1 MRMTSFI
8 VGSMLG
14 MVGAVMLMQRK
25 SSMVQAVQ
33 SAMSD
38 MKGNVMTK
46 ATSKFA
52 KSGSANQAG
61 QAQPQSAGKSN
72 NSSSTTT
79 NHQMNV
85 SMIEGIISS
94 DPELQSAVDEI
105 KGESSSIKH

>member
-25 SSMVQAVQ
+25 SSVAQAVQ

-38 MKGNVMTK
+38 MKGNAMTK
-46 ATSKFA
+46 AVSKFT
-52 KSGSANQAG
+52 KSGASKQAG
-61 QAQPQSAGKSN
+61 QGQQQSSSS
-72 NSSSTTT
+72 SSSTPT

-85 SMIEGIISS
+85 SMIEGIIGS
-94 DPELQSAVDEI
+94 DPELQSAVNEI
-105 KGESSSIKH
+105 KNDSSSVKH